1 MELDQKVKDAVKTI
15 SDWVEENKDERCFI
29 LIMDT
34 VESRIESCNG
44 YGRNLS
50 NAIINT
56 LMSCDEED
64 AVLGKIFSEAFDK
77 LLSVGKQC
85 VEEEMKEKLMK
96 SRTKNEA

>member
-64 AVLGKIFSEAFDK
+64 AVLGKIFSKAFDK
-77 LLSVGKQC
+77 LLDVGKQC

>member
-34 VESRIESCNG
+34 VEYRFESCNG
-44 YGRNLS
+44 YRRNLS
-50 NAIINT
+50 NAIIST

-64 AVLGKIFSEAFDK
+64 AVLGKIFSKAIDNW
-77 LLSVGKQC
+77 LSGNNV
-85 VEEEMKEKLMK
+85 
-96 SRTKNEA
+96 

>member
-1 MELDQKVKDAVKTI
+1 MDQKVKDAVKTI
-15 SDWVEENKDERCFI
+15 SDWVDENKDERCFI

-77 LLSVGKQC
+77 LLDVGKQC
-85 VEEEMKEKLMK
+85 VEEEMKEKLM
-96 SRTKNEA
+96 SRRTKNEA

>member
-1 MELDQKVKDAVKTI
+1 MD
-15 SDWVEENKDERCFI
+15 ENKDERCFI
-29 LIMDT
+29 LILDT

-77 LLSVGKQC
+77 LLAVGKQC

>member
-56 LMSCDEED
+56 IMSCDEED
-64 AVLGKIFSEAFDK
+64 AGLGKIFSKAFDK
-77 LLSVGKQC
+77 LLAVGKQC
-85 VEEEMKEKLMK
+85 VEEEMKEKLMRR
-96 SRTKNEA
+96 RTKNEA

>member
-29 LIMDT
+29 LILDT

-44 YGRNLS
+44 YVRNLS

-56 LMSCDEED
+56 LMSCDEEE
-64 AVLGKIFSEAFDK
+64 AVLGKIFSKAFDQ
-77 LLSVGKQC
+77 LLDAGKKC
-85 VEEEMKEKLMK
+85 VEEEMKEKLMRR
-96 SRTKNEA
+96 RTKNEA

>member
-15 SDWVEENKDERCFI
+15 SDWVDENKDERCFI

-56 LMSCDEED
+56 LMSCDED
-64 AVLGKIFSEAFDK
+64 AVLGKIFSKAFDQ
-77 LLSVGKQC
+77 LLDAGKKC

>member
-1 MELDQKVKDAVKTI
+1 MELDQKVKDAVKI
-15 SDWVEENKDERCFI
+15 INDWVEENKDERCFI

-64 AVLGKIFSEAFDK
+64 AVLGKIFSKAFDK
-77 LLSVGKQC
+77 LLAIGKQC
-85 VEEEMKEKLMK
+85 VEEEMKENLMK
-96 SRTKNEA
+96 RRTKNEA

>member
-56 LMSCDEED
+56 IMSCDEED
-64 AVLGKIFSEAFDK
+64 AGLGKIFSKAFDK
-77 LLSVGKQC
+77 LLAVGKQC
-85 VEEEMKEKLMK
+85 VEEEMKEKLIRR
-96 SRTKNEA
+96 RTKNEA